1 MEVPLLRVLLD
12 MERAGIRLNR
22 EFLQNMGKEL
32 ELRLEQMRGY
42 IHEMA
47 GEEFNINSTQQL
59 RVILFEKLNL
69 PVFRK
74 TKTGPSTDIDTL
86 ERLAPQHPLPQEI
99 LSFRQLSKLKN
110 TYVDT
115 LPELVNP
122 QTGRIHARFNQ
133 TVAATGRLSGSDPNL
148 QNIPIR
154 TDLGREIRRAFLPED
169 GWKLL
174 SADYSQIELRVLA
187 HFTNDPALVDA
198 FGQRRGHSR
207 HDRLGR
213 LRRGPRRGEL
223 RDAPRSPRR

>member
-1 MEVPLLRVLLD
+1 
-12 MERAGIRLNR
+12 MERAGIRLDR

-133 TVAATGRLSGSDPNL
+133 TVAATAG
-148 QNIPIR
+148 
-154 TDLGREIRRAFLPED
+154 
-169 GWKLL
+169 
-174 SADYSQIELRVLA
+174 
-187 HFTNDPALVDA
+187 
-198 FGQRRGHSR
+198 
-207 HDRLGR
+207 
-213 LRRGPRRGEL
+213 
-223 RDAPRSPRR
+223 